1 MNLQSATILVCLC
14 SSSSAGTAA
23 DRSQKHVFVGIED
36 DANNS
41 NKTAQA
47 KNLKYQRLI

>member
-1 MNLQSATILVCLC
+1 MNLQPATILVFLC

-23 DRSQKHVFVGIED
+23 DRSQKHVFVGVED